1 MGYNQ
6 YAMRLALWLAGVGML
21 ALTVLAFTWVPPAQN
36 FRDPGSARIILF
48 HVPAA
53 FTCTLCFL
61 AGGFFGWRYLRR
73 RDPMDDS
80 RAAAANEVG
89 LTFGIITLLTG
100 MVFAAMQWGK
110 PWHWDPRQTSFLLQL
125 MIYAAYF
132 ALRSSVEDDRR
143 RAAVS
148 SGYTVFAALTVP
160 LLVFILPR
168 LPMFQEVSLHPS
180 NVMASK
186 QALDWFYRTGVYLGF
201 ATYWL
206 LAFGLYRMRMA
217 TFALEAKLYELA
229 DRLEHQHPHRVGWHL
244 RVPAVAAGADGEAS
258 ETAARP

>member
-1 MGYNQ
+1 
-6 YAMRLALWLAGVGML
+6 MRIAFWLAGLGM
-21 ALTVLAFTWVPPAQN
+21 TVLTIIAFYWVPPAQD
-36 FRDPGSARIILF
+36 FRDPGSARIVMF

-53 FTCTLCFL
+53 ATCTLCFL

-73 RDPMDDS
+73 REPLDDA

-132 ALRSSVEDDRR
+132 ALRGSVEDDRR

-148 SGYTVFAALTVP
+148 SGYTVFAAMTVP
-160 LLVFILPR
+160 LLVYILPR
-168 LPMFQEVSLHPS
+168 LPMFKEVSLHPS

-186 QALDWFYRTGVYLGF
+186 EGLDWSYRAGIYLGVI
-201 ATYWL
+201 TYGL
-206 LAFGLYRMRMA
+206 LAFGLYRLR
-217 TFALEAKLYELA
+217 TTTLTLEARISELA
-229 DRLEHQHPHRVGWHL
+229 DRFGHQYPHRVGWSL
-244 RVPAVAAGADGEAS
+244 RVSAVASGADGDTP
-258 ETAARP
+258 ETPAGT

>member
-1 MGYNQ
+1 MV
-6 YAMRLALWLAGVGML
+6 ALAVI
-21 ALTVLAFTWVPPAQN
+21 AFYWVPPAQD

-53 FTCTLCFL
+53 FTCPFCFL
-61 AGGFFGWRYLRR
+61 VGGFFGWRYLRR
-73 RDPMDDS
+73 REPLDDA

-89 LTFGIITLLTG
+89 MLFGVITLLTG
-100 MVFAAMQWGK
+100 MVFATMQWGK

-148 SGYTVFAALTVP
+148 SGYTVFAVLTVP

-168 LPMFQEVSLHPS
+168 LPMFKEVSLHPS

-186 QALDWFYRTGVYLGF
+186 EGLDWFYSTGVYLGF
-201 ATYWL
+201 VTYWL
-206 LAFGLYRMRMA
+206 LAFGLYRLRMA
-217 TFALEAKLYELA
+217 TFALEARIDELA
-229 DRLEHQHPHRVGWHL
+229 DRFEYQHAPRVGWNL
-244 RVPAVAAGADGEAS
+244 RVPAVASGTDGETS
-258 ETAARP
+258 ETPAGT

>member
-1 MGYNQ
+1 
-6 YAMRLALWLAGVGML
+6 ML

-148 SGYTVFAALTVP
+148 SGYTVFAAPANVP
-160 LLVFILPR
+160 RGLAAPQQCDGEQAGAGLVLPHGRLLGLC
-168 LPMFQEVSLHPS
+168 
-180 NVMASK
+180 
-186 QALDWFYRTGVYLGF
+186 D
-201 ATYWL
+201 L
-206 LAFGLYRMRMA
+206 LAAGIRA
-217 TFALEAKLYELA
+217 V
-229 DRLEHQHPHRVGWHL
+229 PHAHGNLRVG
-244 RVPAVAAGADGEAS
+244 GK
-258 ETAARP
+258 TI

>member
-1 MGYNQ
+1 
-6 YAMRLALWLAGVGML
+6 MRIALCLAGLGML
-21 ALTVLAFTWVPPAQN
+21 ALAVIAFFWVPPAQD

-53 FTCTLCFL
+53 IVCTLCFL

-73 RDPMDDS
+73 RNPLDDA

-89 LTFGIITLLTG
+89 MTLGVITLLTG
-100 MVFAAMQWGK
+100 MVFASMQWGK
-110 PWHWDPRQTSFLLQL
+110 PWHWDPRQTSFLLQM

-132 ALRSSVEDDRR
+132 ALRGSVEDDRR

-148 SGYTVFAALTVP
+148 AGYTVFAALTVP

-168 LPMFQEVSLHPS
+168 LPAFKEVSLHPS

-186 QALDWFYRTGVYLGF
+186 EGLDWFYRTGIYLGF
-201 ATYWL
+201 ATYGL
-206 LAFGLYRMRMA
+206 LAFTLYRMR
-217 TFALEAKLYELA
+217 TTTYQLEARLYELA
-229 DRLEHQHPHRVGWHL
+229 NRFDPQYPHRVGWNL
-244 RVPAVAAGADGEAS
+244 RVPDMAPNADRETPETPAGA
-258 ETAARP
+258 

>member
-1 MGYNQ
+1 
-6 YAMRLALWLAGVGML
+6 MRVAFWLAGLGMV
-21 ALTVLAFTWVPPAQN
+21 ALMWIAFYWVPPAQD
-36 FRDPGSARIILF
+36 FRDPGSARIVLF

-53 FTCTLCFL
+53 ITCTLCFL

-73 RDPMDDS
+73 RESLDDA
-80 RAAAANEVG
+80 RAATANEIG
-89 LTFGIITLLTG
+89 MLFGVITLLTG
-100 MVFAAMQWGK
+100 MVFATMQWGK

-160 LLVFILPR
+160 LLVYILPR
-168 LPMFQEVSLHPS
+168 LPMFKEVSLHPS

-186 QALDWFYRTGVYLGF
+186 EGLDWFYRAGVYLGF

-206 LAFGLYRMRMA
+206 LAFGLYRLRMA
-217 TFALEAKLYELA
+217 TFTVEARINELA
-229 DRLEHQHPHRVGWHL
+229 DRFEYQHSHRVGWNL
-244 RVPAVAAGADGEAS
+244 RVPVVASGADGETS
-258 ETAARP
+258 ETPART